1 MTTKSVTEKRSD
13 IFITVDEN
21 RQCSVCY
28 RVDFFKKLSFIYSAM
43 GKLLSLLSRDDSN
56 CCSSPRYDIFLDF
69 ENAAP
74 TDTERDVYEEV
85 QRVLLDSEKILE
97 EIQCYKGAGKEIRE
111 AIADPSRISQ
121 ERAWRAVRPLVDKLL
136 RCYNHSLQLQRV
148 VPRLLGSL
156 VGGAMSP
163 TQHLE
168 QQQALVKQF
177 AEILEFV
184 LKFDEYKMKTPAI
197 QNDFSYYRRSV
208 SRGGLINAE
217 LPPGEEPHI
226 TAEVANRM
234 SLFYAQ
240 ATPMLKVL
248 SEATSQFVND
258 NQQDLENTTETLSTM
273 AKVCLRMLEN
283 PKLVAQFSREETSL
297 LVLRVMVGLIIL
309 YDWVHPSGAFCRSS
323 SVDVKGCV
331 KFLQQQPPTKAEPLL
346 NALRY
351 TTKHLNHQS
360 TPKNIRTLLA
370 A

>member
-1 MTTKSVTEKRSD
+1 
-13 IFITVDEN
+13 
-21 RQCSVCY
+21 
-28 RVDFFKKLSFIYSAM
+28 M
-43 GKLLSLLSRDDSN
+43 GKLLSLLSRDEST
-56 CCSSPRYDIFLDF
+56 CCSAQRYEVFLDF

-74 TDTERDVYEEV
+74 TETEREVFDEV
-85 QRVLLDSEKILE
+85 QRVLLESERVLDLV
-97 EIQCYKGAGKEIRE
+97 QCYKGAGKEIRE
-111 AIADPSRISQ
+111 AIAEPTQRTQ
-121 ERAWRAVRPLVDKLL
+121 TRAAQAVAPLVLKL
-136 RCYNHSLQLQRV
+136 RDCYDHSLQIQRV

-156 VGGAMSP
+156 VGGPMSP

-184 LKFDEYKMKTPAI
+184 LKFDECKMKTPAI

-208 SRGGLINAE
+208 SRGGNTLNMSGNEDGAT
-217 LPPGEEPHI
+217 PPPHI
-226 TAEVANRM
+226 GSELANRM
-234 SLFYAQ
+234 SLFYAH

-248 SEATSQFVND
+248 SEATSQFVAD
-258 NQQDLENTTETLSTM
+258 NQQDLENTTETLGTM

-297 LVLRVMVGLIIL
+297 LVLRVMVGLVIL

-331 KFLQQQPPTKAEPLL
+331 RFLQQQPPAKAEPLL

-351 TTKHLNHQS
+351 TTRHLNHHS
-360 TPKNIRTLLA
+360 TPKNIKTLLSA
-370 A
+370 

>member
-1 MTTKSVTEKRSD
+1 MTPALVALASIRTIWQNLLLKSRNWS
-13 IFITVDEN
+13 
-21 RQCSVCY
+21 
-28 RVDFFKKLSFIYSAM
+28 
-43 GKLLSLLSRDDSN
+43 
-56 CCSSPRYDIFLDF
+56 
-69 ENAAP
+69 
-74 TDTERDVYEEV
+74 
-85 QRVLLDSEKILE
+85 
-97 EIQCYKGAGKEIRE
+97 
-111 AIADPSRISQ
+111 
-121 ERAWRAVRPLVDKLL
+121 
-136 RCYNHSLQLQRV
+136 V